1 MDVCPLHAA
10 QALLLDGAPVSEV
23 GAMNS
28 LSRAVWRTSH
38 DRFQL
43 QIHNLTVETARIA
56 TDLQSRLKSGKERH
70 SGYYCFILVISHG
83 QLISIGENSER
94 NY

>member
-1 MDVCPLHAA
+1 MGEKKKRCSTNLLTSYSPSNSHEHTTDDAVLPWQALCQMDVCPLHAA

-43 QIHNLTVETARIA
+43 QIHNLTVET
-56 TDLQSRLKSGKERH
+56 QPG
-70 SGYYCFILVISHG
+70 
-83 QLISIGENSER
+83 
-94 NY
+94 

>member
-43 QIHNLTVETARIA
+43 QIHNLTVET
-56 TDLQSRLKSGKERH
+56 QP
-70 SGYYCFILVISHG
+70 GYPQIYKAALNLVKKGILVTIA
-83 QLISIGENSER
+83 LF
-94 NY
+94 